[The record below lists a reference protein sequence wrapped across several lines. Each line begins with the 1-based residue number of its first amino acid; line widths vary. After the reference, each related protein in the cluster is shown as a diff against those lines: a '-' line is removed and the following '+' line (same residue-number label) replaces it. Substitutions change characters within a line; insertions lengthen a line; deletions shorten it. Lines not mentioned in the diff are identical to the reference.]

1 MFWDIVTP
9 IVVLGNHIFKIWL
22 FGKLKSFIN
31 SSMGILF
38 AQFLHIMLV
47 ILCKQSICHNTYLKK
62 SHRCNLEKLRHF
74 LPGCTQY
81 FLRKKLSIHWI
92 FFHKKIEY
100 VCKSLCEF
108 KARFT
113 KALTFSPKTIC
124 FGQNFMLHFNWSKKQ
139 EK

>member
-1 MFWDIVTP
+1 M
-9 IVVLGNHIFKIWL
+9 WL

-113 KALTFSPKTIC
+113 KALTFFSKKQFVLAKTL
-124 FGQNFMLHFNWSKKQ
+124 LHFNWSKNRKNNLCLIFS
-139 EK
+139 K

>member
-1 MFWDIVTP
+1 
-9 IVVLGNHIFKIWL
+9 
-22 FGKLKSFIN
+22 
-31 SSMGILF
+31 MGILF

-113 KALTFSPKTIC
+113 KALTF
-124 FGQNFMLHFNWSKKQ
+124 FSKKQ
-139 EK
+139 FVLAKTLCYISTELTNRKNNIGAEFFQSNLQIKFIYTFLSIIC